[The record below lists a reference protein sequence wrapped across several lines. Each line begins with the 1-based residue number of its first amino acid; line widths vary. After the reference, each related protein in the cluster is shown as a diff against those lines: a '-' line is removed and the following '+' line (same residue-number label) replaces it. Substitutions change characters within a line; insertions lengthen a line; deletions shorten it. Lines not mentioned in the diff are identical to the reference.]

1 MARENTLPFSKALS
15 RVSSRTGTPVVAS
28 LVVGTGAVAA
38 LLVNIGRTALF
49 TALSSLCIA
58 MLYLAYLGVTGPLL
72 YRRLTGWTA
81 ARAGDVDEG
90 GRPVFTLGRW
100 GVALNAVAVV
110 YQAFMVVNLLWPR
123 TAVYDTTGHTWWL
136 QWSAVLFIAVTT
148 AVGGFYYAFAH
159 RRHRGFAATQ
169 LAAAE
174 AA

>member
-1 MARENTLPFSKALS
+1 
-15 RVSSRTGTPVVAS
+15 VVAS
-28 LVVGTGAVAA
+28 LVVGLGAVAA
-38 LLVNIGRTALF
+38 LVVNIGQTALF

-81 ARAGDVDEG
+81 ARAKDLDED

-100 GVALNAVAVV
+100 GVPLNAMAVL
-110 YQAFMVVNLLWPR
+110 YQVCMVVNLLWPR

-136 QWSAVLFIAVTT
+136 RWSAVLFIAVTT
-148 AVGGFYYAFAH
+148 AVGACYYAFAH
-159 RRHRGFAATQ
+159 RGHRGFAAVP

-174 AA
+174 AV

>member
-1 MARENTLPFSKALS
+1 
-15 RVSSRTGTPVVAS
+15 
-28 LVVGTGAVAA
+28 
-38 LLVNIGRTALF
+38 
-49 TALSSLCIA
+49 

-81 ARAGDVDEG
+81 ARAEDVDEG

-100 GVALNAVAVV
+100 GVAVNAVAVV
-110 YQAFMVVNLLWPR
+110 YQALMVVNLLWPR

-136 QWSAVLFIAVTT
+136 QWSAVLFIAVAT

-159 RRHRGFAATQ
+159 RRHRGFAAIP